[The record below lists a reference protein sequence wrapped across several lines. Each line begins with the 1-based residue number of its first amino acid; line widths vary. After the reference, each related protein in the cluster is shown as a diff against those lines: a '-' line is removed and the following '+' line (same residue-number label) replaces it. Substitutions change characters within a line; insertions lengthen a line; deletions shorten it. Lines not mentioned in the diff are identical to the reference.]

1 MQGALYTSQPS
12 RWSYW
17 NCLIFRIHSSPF
29 EIHLWLLLCSNGIEG
44 KKASERYKYL
54 FSSDLSLTVGA
65 VYCVFSRLW
74 VIRCNSFSLFM
85 WCFSMSGNFQKVY
98 TFLIGFTS
106 QTTCGCA
113 RCARVP
119 YPVLLWIWVIVESM
133 DIGVGQKYWCVCCGS
148 SSSGGPG
155 SEEAAG
161 GNSRHRRNRHGNA
174 AAPGGLERRME
185 ELEKVL
191 KIRLALAFPPEVCN
205 RSLPL
210 MHWTHWIS
218 ASIAVGEGS
227 ALGLSFTSWQLY
239 FYTGLSI
246 ITIQCL

>member
-119 YPVLLWIWVIVESM
+119 YPVLLLTWVSVESM
-133 DIGVGQKYWCVCCGS
+133 DIGVGQKYWCVLLWQQLWGS
-148 SSSGGPG
+148 WFWGGGGGEQSTPPRQPPRQRRRTG
-155 SEEAAG
+155 EEDG
-161 GNSRHRRNRHGNA
+161 G
-174 AAPGGLERRME
+174 
-185 ELEKVL
+185 
-191 KIRLALAFPPEVCN
+191 
-205 RSLPL
+205 
-210 MHWTHWIS
+210 
-218 ASIAVGEGS
+218 
-227 ALGLSFTSWQLY
+227 
-239 FYTGLSI
+239 TGKG
-246 ITIQCL
+246 TQN

>member
-106 QTTCGCA
+106 QTTGLCA
-113 RCARVP
+113 RALCTCTVP
-119 YPVLLWIWVIVESM
+119 SSIMDMSHCWKHGHWCWSEVLMCVLWQQLW
-133 DIGVGQKYWCVCCGS
+133 GS
-148 SSSGGPG
+148 WFWGGGGGEQSTPPRQPPRQRRRTG
-155 SEEAAG
+155 EEDG
-161 GNSRHRRNRHGNA
+161 G
-174 AAPGGLERRME
+174 
-185 ELEKVL
+185 
-191 KIRLALAFPPEVCN
+191 
-205 RSLPL
+205 
-210 MHWTHWIS
+210 
-218 ASIAVGEGS
+218 
-227 ALGLSFTSWQLY
+227 
-239 FYTGLSI
+239 TGKG
-246 ITIQCL
+246 TQN